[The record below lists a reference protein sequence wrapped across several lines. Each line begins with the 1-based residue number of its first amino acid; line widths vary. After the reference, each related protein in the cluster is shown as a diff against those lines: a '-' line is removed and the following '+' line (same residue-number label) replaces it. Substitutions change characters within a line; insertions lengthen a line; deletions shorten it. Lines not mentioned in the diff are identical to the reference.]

1 MPLPF
6 GGGGG
11 ALAPCR
17 GGSTT
22 SGGALGPGCA
32 GGNSEGLGHM
42 PVPFS
47 WGGSMPDSC
56 PVRSGQRWLRNSF
69 IPPHTKKMQRAEVG
83 PTIIIT
89 TTAAAAR
96 AATAKQQQQQTQQ
109 QQQQQQQQLQQ
120 PFRLILSG
128 WGIYVLAQVPCPV
141 SHHNHVLSTPMCWPM
156 CFLDPH
162 LARPV
167 VQHVP

>member
-1 MPLPF
+1 MPWLPVAEARLQAVVPWVR
-6 GGGGG
+6 G
-11 ALAPCR
+11 ALAATAKGSDICPCPFL
-17 GGSTT
+17 GEAPCPIA
-22 SGGALGPGCA
+22 ALCDRASDGC
-32 GGNSEGLGHM
+32 GTHSY
-42 PVPFS
+42 
-47 WGGSMPDSC
+47 
-56 PVRSGQRWLRNSF
+56 
-69 IPPHTKKMQRAEVG
+69 PPHTKKMQRAEVG

-109 QQQQQQQQLQQ
+109 QQQQQQLQQ
-120 PFRLILSG
+120 PLRLILSS
-128 WGIYVLAQVPCPV
+128 WARIYVLAQVPCPV
-141 SHHNHVLSTPMCWPM
+141 SQHSHVLSRPMCWPM